1 LKFAICPAKLLLNKE
16 SGKPRDLFRLQAD
29 YICKR
34 LPIEMAKKQGRIWKI
49 IVFLFSTSIVIM
61 LMVMLYQWI
70 IEKRTAFI
78 EYREFGIQIPVNYS
92 IHGIDVSKYQDVI
105 NWQSVKNMHV
115 QDVSI
120 NFVFVKATEGLGNED
135 QMFSRNWK
143 KIREAGL
150 VRGAYHYFIA
160 TKSGKAQ
167 AENFINSVTLLPG
180 DLPPVLDIEQT
191 FGVQPDKL
199 RQRAKEWMQ
208 TVQAYYGT
216 APIIYTNVDFYEHYL
231 KDDFDGYLLWAA
243 HYLQPSQPRIYRNW
257 SFWQHNERGRVN
269 GCYTIVD
276 FDVFNGDS
284 LQFRKLL
291 LN

>member
-1 LKFAICPAKLLLNKE
+1 ME
-16 SGKPRDLFRLQAD
+16 SGKPSAVFRPQGV
-29 YICKR
+29 YICRR
-34 LPIEMAKKQGRIWKI
+34 LPVEMAKKKSRIWKI
-49 IVFLFSTSIVIM
+49 IVLVFSSSIIVM
-61 LMVMLYQWI
+61 LILMLYQWI
-70 IEKRTAFI
+70 SEKRSQFI

-143 KIREAGL
+143 KIKEAGL
-150 VRGAYHYFIA
+150 TRGAYHYFIS

-167 AENFINSVTLLPG
+167 AENFINSVTLVKG

-191 FGVQPDKL
+191 YGVQPDKL
-199 RQRAKEWMQ
+199 RQRAKEWLQ

-216 APIIYTNVDFYEHYL
+216 APIIYTNVDFYERYL
-231 KDDFDGYLLWAA
+231 RDDFDGYLLWAA

-284 LQFRKLL
+284 LEFRKLL

>member
-1 LKFAICPAKLLLNKE
+1 
-16 SGKPRDLFRLQAD
+16 
-29 YICKR
+29 
-34 LPIEMAKKQGRIWKI
+34 
-49 IVFLFSTSIVIM
+49 
-61 LMVMLYQWI
+61 
-70 IEKRTAFI
+70 
-78 EYREFGIQIPVNYS
+78 VNYS
-92 IHGIDVSKYQDVI
+92 IHGIDVSKYQDVV
-105 NWQSVKNMHV
+105 NWQSVKNMRV

-120 NFVFVKATEGLGNED
+120 SFVFVKATEGLGNED

-143 KIREAGL
+143 KIKEAGL
-150 VRGAYHYFIA
+150 IRGAYHYFLA

-191 FGVQPDKL
+191 YGVAPEKL
-199 RQRAKEWMQ
+199 RQRAKEWLQ
-208 TVQAYYGT
+208 TIQTYYGT
-216 APIIYTNVDFYEHYL
+216 APIIYTNVDFYERYL

-243 HYLQPSQPRIYRNW
+243 HYLQPSQPRIYRSW

-284 LQFRKLL
+284 LEFQKLL
-291 LN
+291 INR